1 LNNQTTAVGPGT
13 SRIIRTAHR
22 QRRCVDHRDDHR
34 LRRLVSTSVS
44 DTPDDQAP
52 TDPWGNPLPPDQ
64 WPEHTPPPPT
74 PPTPPAGSEQA
85 GWAQPDYG
93 QYPQQNWSPQGYA
106 PPGHPLSYGS
116 APGYGQPP
124 KTEGMAI
131 GALVCGILGTLCG
144 VIGCFGLLIGP
155 VGIVLG
161 VVARRRIRESGGMT
175 KGEGLALAG
184 LVLGIIGTVASVGWL
199 IAFATVPELR
209 DRLNELTSTTTT
221 RP

>member
-1 LNNQTTAVGPGT
+1 MNWSALGP
-13 SRIIRTAHR
+13 
-22 QRRCVDHRDDHR
+22 
-34 LRRLVSTSVS
+34 LRR
-44 DTPDDQAP
+44 
-52 TDPWGNPLPPDQ
+52 
-64 WPEHTPPPPT
+64 
-74 PPTPPAGSEQA
+74 
-85 GWAQPDYG
+85 Y
-93 QYPQQNWSPQGYA
+93 PQGY
-106 PPGHPLSYGS
+106 PPGY
-116 APGYGQPP
+116 AQPGWGPPP

-199 IAFATVPELR
+199 IAFA
-209 DRLNELTSTTTT
+209 DRARAT
-221 RP
+221 RSA

>member
-1 LNNQTTAVGPGT
+1 
-13 SRIIRTAHR
+13 
-22 QRRCVDHRDDHR
+22 
-34 LRRLVSTSVS
+34 VS

-64 WPEHTPPPPT
+64 WPRQAPPPSPPGPPPPGTTPPPE
-74 PPTPPAGSEQA
+74 SEQPGYA
-85 GWAQPDYG
+85 RPDYG
-93 QYPQQNWSPQGYA
+93 QYPPAGGQYPQQTWSPQPYA
-106 PPGHPLSYGS
+106 PQGYQ
-116 APGYGQPP
+116 PGYGQPGWGAPP

-184 LVLGIIGTVASVGWL
+184 IVLGIIGTVASVGWL

-221 RP
+221 GG